1 MPFFIVENDI
11 TKMNTECI
19 VVSADVSLHPVGGMS
34 TALFDAVEE
43 PENLLRECELIG
55 FCGGCECVTTRSYGL
70 PSKYIIHSVAPLF
83 ADSKNRAEEYLK
95 TCYKNA
101 IYMARRKMF
110 ESLAVPLIGTG
121 KKGYPKDMAVKVA
134 MEVIEGFL
142 NKYDMN
148 IYFVVKNKSSFI
160 ADKTLAKKLEDYIA
174 DHYRDNSAEVF
185 VSNNSFADSFTVD
198 GTVFGDFS
206 VNEVGFKTVDNLENT
221 GITKSENLND
231 SEETGKDIDFTQI
244 LKATLKRHKVRDGVA
259 YKKSNIEKFAFARF
273 KNNIDYKPKKEA
285 VLGIAVAL
293 EMDLTETESFLK
305 QAGYEF
311 SNKNKS
317 DVIVKYFIENRIYN
331 IFTINQM
338 LFHFGEN
345 QLGALV

>member
-43 PENLLRECELIG
+43 PENLLRECERIG
-55 FCGGCECVTTRSYGL
+55 FCGGCECVITRSYGL
-70 PSKYIIHSVAPLF
+70 SSKYIIHSVAPLL
-83 ADSKNRAEEYLK
+83 ADSNNRAEEYLK

-121 KKGYPKDMAVKVA
+121 KKGYPKDMAVKIA
-134 MEVIEGFL
+134 MEVIENFL
-142 NKYDMN
+142 SKYDMN
-148 IYFVVKNKSSFI
+148 IYFVVKNKSSFVN
-160 ADKTLAKKLEDYIA
+160 DKDLTEKLEAYIA
-174 DHYRDNSAEVF
+174 KNYQDNSAEVF
-185 VSNNSFADSFTVD
+185 VSNSSFADSFTVD
-198 GTVFGDFS
+198 STVFGDFS
-206 VNEVGFKTVDNLENT
+206 VNK
-221 GITKSENLND
+221 
-231 SEETGKDIDFTQI
+231 IDFTTVDKTKSVTNI
-244 LKATLKRHKVRDGVA
+244 FESENDINESDSIDFTKVLKTTLKKYKAKDSKI

-273 KNNIDYKPKKEA
+273 KNNSDYKPKKEA

-293 EMDLTETESFLK
+293 EMSLDETKNFLK
-305 QAGYEF
+305 QSGYEF
-311 SNKNKS
+311 SDKNKS
-317 DVIVKYFIENRIYN
+317 DVIVKYFIENKIYN

-338 LFHFGEN
+338 LFHFGES